1 MVNWVDLDS
10 VTPPINPL
18 VYTRAIRSI
27 SYMVDGTV
35 IFLGGGP
42 TRIAQGTQRWR
53 ATAESSLP
61 RRSGLVRRCGSNRH
75 KMDDADAGRARQH
88 PSGPTRP
95 WLVPG
100 AQVDA
105 VGGSHGDRVGESVSH
120 SSLGA
125 CTARLRCTRACHVSM
140 AAKVRATAHSSVGE
154 TFAHARAYV
163 ESRRNAGTSREA
175 AALHGTYAHC
185 KLGRG

>member
-61 RRSGLVRRCGSNRH
+61 RRSGLVRRCGRIGT
-75 KMDDADAGRARQH
+75 KWTTRTPG
-88 PSGPTRP
+88 GPDSTPRGP
-95 WLVPG
+95 PGHGEYPVPG
-100 AQVDA
+100 AHVVD
-105 VGGSHGDRVGESVSH
+105 VGGSPGDRVGG
-120 SSLGA
+120 SLQP
-125 CTARLRCTRACHVSM
+125 
-140 AAKVRATAHSSVGE
+140 
-154 TFAHARAYV
+154 
-163 ESRRNAGTSREA
+163 
-175 AALHGTYAHC
+175 
-185 KLGRG
+185 